1 VSGYNFTDRVRRV
14 LILAREQAGRLG
26 HEYVSPDHILLGIL
40 TEGNGVAAAAIVR
53 LGVAL
58 PTLGAALEARMKPGK
73 QVSPSLDL
81 PYTSRAKKVLELAMA
96 EARELHHQY
105 VGTEHLLLGVLREGK
120 NKAAAVLMEH
130 GLPAGRVRAEIVRLL
145 GSEIA
150 ASPPA
155 EAWVG
160 PALSPEA
167 LATGARVRVA
177 LLLSVIALLAAVAAL
192 VITLSKQS

>member
-1 VSGYNFTDRVRRV
+1 MSGYNFTDRVRRV

-40 TEGNGVAAAAIVR
+40 TEGNGVATSAIVG

-58 PTLGAALEARMKPGK
+58 PTLGAALETRMAPGK
-73 QVSPSLDL
+73 QVSPYLDL
-81 PYTSRAKKVLELAMA
+81 PYTSRAKKVLEFAMA

-105 VGTEHLLLGVLREGK
+105 VGTEHLVLGVLREGK
-120 NKAAAVLMEH
+120 TKAAAVLMEH
-130 GLPAGRVRAEIVRLL
+130 GLPAGRVRAEILRLL
-145 GSEIA
+145 GSSIA
-150 ASPPA
+150 AGPPP

-160 PALSPEA
+160 PSGRPEA
-167 LATGARVRVA
+167 PATRAGVRVA
-177 LLLSVIALLAAVAAL
+177 LLLAAIALLVAVAAL